1 MSAARVPALL
11 DSALQAQHVEESDA
25 TAKNQSL
32 QQLIDHP
39 SDEVFEAARRLIESS
54 VPGKRKLGIRILR
67 ELGRPQMPYAR
78 AAVGELS
85 RLLERERQPD
95 LLVWTVSALG
105 NQHVGEALPVLWEL
119 ATHPEPTVRD
129 SVSGAISGA
138 AMSTGLD
145 DRSIDVLC
153 RLSQDTDGD
162 VRFSA
167 VFELSAWRAHGV
179 TDPRITAAL
188 EQARH
193 DNEPK
198 VARAAMNDRA
208 GGTA

>member
-1 MSAARVPALL
+1 MSAARVPALI

-32 QQLIDHP
+32 QELIDHP

-54 VPGKRKLGIRILR
+54 VPGERKLGVRILR
-67 ELGRPQMPYAR
+67 ELGRPQMPYAG

-95 LLVWTVSALG
+95 LLVWTVSAIG

-119 ATHPEPTVRD
+119 ATYPEPAVRD

-153 RLSQDTDGD
+153 RLSHDTDAD

-167 VFELSAWRAHGV
+167 IFELSAWRAHGV
-179 TDPRITAAL
+179 NDPRITAAL

-193 DNEPK
+193 DNDPR
-198 VARAAMNDRA
+198 VARAAMNARG